1 MASSS
6 AVTTES
12 VLPVLRAKRYK
23 SYTFEDRLKVIKL
36 SESGFSSLEIG
47 KSLGID
53 SSLIR
58 GWLRRYRK
66 EGLDGLVPRP
76 HRKTAH
82 AGCLRLI
89 NSDMT
94 AVRGYV
100 HYVDNPILVRSMVD
114 ALLTF
119 GIDSDKIFVG
129 KDITDFSRSM
139 ASGDTVV
146 VNSLF
151 DLSSSTSRLLSILE
165 ELLQSGITIVSLTD
179 NCQSIA
185 PDATNPVAFLKL
197 LGKYLSGDWMDIP
210 TFRQVSGECEMSA
223 RV

>member
-23 SYTFEDRLKVIKL
+23 SYTFEDRLKVVKL

-66 EGLDGLVPRP
+66 EGLDGLVPRS

-89 NSDMT
+89 NSEMS

-129 KDITDFSRSM
+129 NDTTDFLRSM

-151 DLSSSTSRLLSILE
+151 DLSSSVHGLLRIME
-165 ELLQSGITIVSLTD
+165 ELLKSGITIVSLTD

-185 PDATNPVAFLKL
+185 PDDTNPVDFLKL
-197 LGKYLSGDWMDIP
+197 LSKYLSNDWMDIP
-210 TFRQVSGECEMSA
+210 ALRQVSGEL
-223 RV
+223 